1 MFGLPAHD
9 IYGVCDG
16 HGTDNLL
23 NSSGN
28 SNHVNRV
35 YNTSSSSSGGMVGTT
50 CCRPSSTCRPSLVD
64 QPAQQPSFS
73 LVSFSSLSSSPA
85 LPSTNNKPNHRTNC
99 HTNNHA
105 KIQQQQHQLHHHSAT
120 GTTNSGA
127 TASATAMCNPAQV
140 VAERLPQL
148 LVSNGVDFAS
158 ALAQL
163 DYDICG
169 ALPAHS
175 FIGTTVTVA
184 HVDRA
189 ARRLRVAHV
198 GDSRALLIK
207 QRQSSS
213 GNSSAPSSEGQD
225 NSGNS
230 YRCLT
235 TDHLPTRADEN
246 ARIEQAGGHV
256 FKGRV
261 NGVLAVSRSVG
272 DRALKKVVP
281 ATPDVA
287 DVALTDDDAV
297 LVVASDGLWD
307 VVAVERVVD
316 IVRQWYSTSN
326 KNNSSSCEGEE
337 GEDEEDESES
347 GDDKANGNAVKEDE
361 EDVKKMMTRMKL
373 DGGNTSSRRGRRRR
387 RRRRIGRGGGGG
399 GTGGCEWATAAA
411 QALVREARDE
421 GARDDISVVVV
432 DVRPRA
438 A

>member
-1 MFGLPAHD
+1 
-9 IYGVCDG
+9 
-16 HGTDNLL
+16 
-23 NSSGN
+23 
-28 SNHVNRV
+28 
-35 YNTSSSSSGGMVGTT
+35 
-50 CCRPSSTCRPSLVD
+50 
-64 QPAQQPSFS
+64 
-73 LVSFSSLSSSPA
+73 
-85 LPSTNNKPNHRTNC
+85 
-99 HTNNHA
+99 
-105 KIQQQQHQLHHHSAT
+105 
-120 GTTNSGA
+120 
-127 TASATAMCNPAQV
+127 MCNPAQV

-148 LVSNGVDFAS
+148 LVSNGVDFAA

-163 DYDICG
+163 DFDICG

-175 FIGTTVTVA
+175 FIGTTVTVV
-184 HVDRA
+184 HIDRT

-213 GNSSAPSSEGQD
+213 GNNSSAQSSEEEGKT
-225 NSGNS
+225 SSSSS

-287 DVALTDDDAV
+287 DVPLADDDAV

-316 IVRQWYSTSN
+316 IVRQWHST
-326 KNNSSSCEGEE
+326 NSRSSCEGD
-337 GEDEEDESES
+337 EDGDEDDEDKDGSES
-347 GDDKANGNAVKEDE
+347 GDDKANGKGVKEDE
-361 EDVKKMMTRMKL
+361 KDLKKMMARLKL
-373 DGGNTSSRRGRRRR
+373 DGGNTSSRRGRGRRR
-387 RRRRIGRGGGGG
+387 RRRTGRAGAGA
-399 GTGGCEWATAAA
+399 GCDWATAAA
-411 QALVREARDE
+411 QALVCEAADE

-432 DVRPRA
+432 DVRSTTA
-438 A
+438 